1 MKYFTKEWYKTC
13 QNSGWHLN
21 MSVSKNAEEFNEE
34 YYKDLYTRRRR
45 AFVKEEKE
53 VAEVLGEEFSKA
65 KAEVEFMNRHEDTV
79 KRMEESIPQNILA
92 EVADTRVL
100 ALDIAT
106 KEVRQKL
113 KAWCEGNMKE
123 MHRVTDLY
131 WKQICPE
138 LKDAVGEEIQ
148 KNFNFHDAV
157 IKSMEMKTDSL
168 AFRMEHSDVKKVI
181 FKNYKI
187 LEQDGYLLGAT
198 WLYQEVYA
206 VEGGNE
212 YHGLLWKDGGKLAYL
227 TIQAEDI
234 EFVK

>member
-1 MKYFTKEWYKTC
+1 MKYFTKEWYEVC

-53 VAEVLGEEFSKA
+53 VAEVLGEEFSKG
-65 KAEVEFMNRHEDTV
+65 KAEQEFLRRHEDMV
-79 KRMEESIPQNILA
+79 KRMEENIPQNILA

-138 LKDAVGEEIQ
+138 LKDAVDEEIQ

>member
-1 MKYFTKEWYKTC
+1 MTKEWYKTC

-45 AFVKEEKE
+45 AFVKEQKE

-65 KAEVEFMNRHEDTV
+65 KAEVQFMENHERTV
-79 KRMEESIPQNILA
+79 KSMEESIPQNILA

>member
-65 KAEVEFMNRHEDTV
+65 KAEVEFMNRHEGMV

-187 LEQDGYLLGAT
+187 LEQDGYLLGAR